1 MDFFTESQ
9 SDHINWNFDF
19 DFDFDFQ
26 GREQAN
32 KILKE
37 TRVEMRKIAK
47 QFPKRSIIGE
57 INNLLKFPKK
67 DVESFFD
74 TKRKPTDVFVDTKK
88 KTTDVFV
95 DNNDTARYESN
106 LIIGLL

>member
-1 MDFFTESQ
+1 
-9 SDHINWNFDF
+9 
-19 DFDFDFQ
+19 
-26 GREQAN
+26 
-32 KILKE
+32 
-37 TRVEMRKIAK
+37 MRKIAK

-67 DVESFFD
+67 DVVESFFD

-95 DNNDTARYESN
+95 DNDETARYESN